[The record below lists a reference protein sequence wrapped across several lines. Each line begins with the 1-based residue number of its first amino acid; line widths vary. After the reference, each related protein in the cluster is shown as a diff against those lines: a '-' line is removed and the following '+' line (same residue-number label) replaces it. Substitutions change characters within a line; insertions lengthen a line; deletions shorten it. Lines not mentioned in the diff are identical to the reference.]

1 MIGID
6 TCTWFK
12 IFRLKDKVIDILD
25 VIKDRKI
32 KLFFT
37 HDLVTEVTN
46 YFPELER
53 EISHFP
59 VLPRLEKKLEYDID
73 PADLSLIEY
82 SLQRDYLVI
91 TEDPEMRTIGYA
103 NKLKV
108 ISLGEFIV
116 YLVENDILN
125 KTTGYRIIRFLRGV
139 KNLGKR
145 EFKRMKK
152 EVQRR

>member
-12 IFRLKDKVIDILD
+12 IFRLKGEAISILD
-25 VIKDRKI
+25 IIKKRKI

-37 HDLVTEVTN
+37 HDLVAELTN
-46 YFPELER
+46 YFPELEK
-53 EISHFP
+53 EVSHFP
-59 VLPRLEKKLEYDID
+59 ILPRLEKKLEYDLD
-73 PADLSLIEY
+73 LADLSLLEY
-82 SLQRDYLVI
+82 SLQKDYLVI

-125 KTTGYRIIRFLRGV
+125 KTTGYRIIKFLRGV